1 MSNISLKRGT
11 KILSIAFF
19 LTGVICIAIGSSTT
33 IIPEF
38 LAKALLMPFLI
49 FILALNIHKKL
60 NHFDKLMFAGL
71 LFSWAGDMVLEFKGL
86 FIPGL
91 AFFLLAHVM
100 YLVVFF
106 KTPGSNVIFKKK
118 WYLLI
123 PVVLYGASL
132 IFYLYNDLAAM
143 KIPVIL
149 YSLIIL
155 TMLTGAINRLEKVN
169 RISYYLVLA
178 GAILFVI
185 SDSAIA
191 INKFSHPFDSAGIVI
206 MMTYIL
212 AQYLILIG
220 FIKQNKNL

>member
-38 LAKALLMPFLI
+38 LAKALLMPILI